1 MILGHGVTRFFTR
14 CLLLAFGYKS
24 WKSLEVDEVSPG
36 ESHWLTFW
44 MLYAFIQAAECILD
58 NILYRAPMY
67 FELKLAFF
75 VYLGLFNGATTIYEK
90 FGANAIQS
98 AEKAIKQVSEK
109 EEVQKFIKQV
119 LALLLHPL
127 LTPAFAT
134 IPFHLFPDQS

>member
-14 CLLLAFGYKS
+14 CLLLAFGFKS
-24 WKSLEVDEVSPG
+24 WKSLDSEASAAQ
-36 ESHWLTFW
+36 SHWLTFW
-44 MLYAFIQAAECILD
+44 LLYAFVQAAECVLD

-119 LALLLHPL
+119 QEKAAPILEK
-127 LTPAFAT
+127 
-134 IPFHLFPDQS
+134 IPKRE